1 VLLAFGPESNAIPF
15 AREDL
20 RVKQDSEILT
30 DEEFQPVMIMGCAW
44 STIDPAYFPDAPLVW
59 TVERDGVP
67 LAVVKLP
74 ATPQP

>member
-1 VLLAFGPESNAIPF
+1 
-15 AREDL
+15 
-20 RVKQDSEILT
+20 
-30 DEEFQPVMIMGCAW
+30 MIMGCAW